1 MLGIEHYPLFIASGI
16 LLNLTPGQDTV
27 YVVSRSAAQGRSAGM
42 ASALGIG
49 AGSIVHTL
57 AAAFGLSYVLM
68 QSSAAF
74 EAVRLAGAAY
84 LAFLG
89 LRLLVTGGGDM
100 AAVPGGRGE
109 SNGSLFRKGMLTNLL
124 NPKVALFFLSF
135 LPQFIDPENA
145 YGALP
150 FVLLGLTFVATGT
163 AWCCVLALSAA
174 RFSRTLRKRQGL
186 QKTLHRLAGG
196 VFVALGIRLALRES
210 G

>member
-1 MLGIEHYPLFIASGI
+1 MLGIEHYPLFLASGI

-27 YVVSRSAAQGRSAGM
+27 YVVGRSAAQGRRAGL
-42 ASALGIG
+42 ASAFGIG
-49 AGSIVHTL
+49 AGSVVHTF

-89 LRLLVTGGGDM
+89 IRMLFTGGGAIPAD
-100 AAVPGGRGE
+100 PGGGAA
-109 SNGSLFRKGMLTNLL
+109 SAASLFRKGMLTNLL

-135 LPQFIDPENA
+135 LPQFIDPGNP
-145 YGALP
+145 YGPLP
-150 FVLLGLTFVATGT
+150 FLLLGLTFVATGT

-174 RFSRTLRKRQGL
+174 RFSRTLRSRAGL
-186 QKTLHRLAGG
+186 QKMLHRLAGG
-196 VFVALGIRLALRES
+196 VFILLGIRLALRDAA
-210 G
+210 